1 MLLLEVA
8 TCIIIYILVLLPIA
22 AASDGGLRRRPPAVT
37 SPASFVRSATNPS
50 TPLTRI
56 FNRSPS
62 VATFFT
68 SFGKSLLPYCV
79 FFINRCRHCYSC
91 IAPILIWVCLFGG
104 GVVCSLRQWL
114 EYSSKGKKHTCPI
127 CKQGC
132 RASDACWLYFQSV
145 GDANDSVKPQKSF
158 ELEEDAGVP
167 A

>member
-1 MLLLEVA
+1 MADSGGDLA
-8 TCIIIYILVLLPIA
+8 GIICSISYE
-22 AASDGGLRRRPPAVT
+22 
-37 SPASFVRSATNPS
+37 
-50 TPLTRI
+50 PLNLI
-56 FNRSPS
+56 SEDLQS
-62 VATFFT
+62 V
-68 SFGKSLLPYCV
+68 SICV
-79 FFINRCRHCYSC
+79 HVFHELC
-91 IAPILIWVCLFGG
+91 
-104 GVVCSLRQWL
+104 LRQWL